1 VVKWLSRKT
10 SIISVKRSK
19 RLRLVK
25 VNEKRATLN
34 PVFSPA
40 FSGKPVNAYR
50 YDYYNNHLTTQLINH
65 LTEFVTKENT
75 MFDSKAII
83 DALVGC
89 DEPKVLDLVQ
99 NGLDE
104 GVAAKEI
111 LNQGLIAGM
120 DVVGEKMENEDMF
133 IPEVLMAAKVM
144 SAAVGILKPLLAEE
158 DMSAMGRVIIGTVK
172 GDLHDIGKNL
182 VAMMLESAGFEVY
195 NLGVDISPDKFVS
208 EVNEKNANMVCLS
221 ALLTTTMP
229 MMKQTIDAVVESGLR
244 DRVKIMVGGAP
255 VTKNYANEIGAD
267 GYAPDAG
274 SATKL
279 AKALLQ

>member
-1 VVKWLSRKT
+1 
-10 SIISVKRSK
+10 
-19 RLRLVK
+19 
-25 VNEKRATLN
+25 
-34 PVFSPA
+34 
-40 FSGKPVNAYR
+40 
-50 YDYYNNHLTTQLINH
+50 
-65 LTEFVTKENT
+65 
-75 MFDSKAII
+75 MFDFKLIVDSLIEF
-83 DALVGC
+83 
-89 DEPKVLDLVQ
+89 DEAKVLKLVQ
-99 NGLDE
+99 NALDE
-104 GVAAKEI
+104 GIAAKEI

-120 DVVGEKMENEDMF
+120 DIVGEKMENEDMF

-144 SAAVGILKPLLAEE
+144 SAAVGILKPLLAAE
-158 DMSAMGRVIIGTVK
+158 DISAMGRVIIGTVK

-279 AKALLQ
+279 AKTLLQ